1 MNLNTNTTE
10 TASSHGSPAAESGS
24 KTVSRT
30 GAQPP
35 KRRILVV
42 DDDPI
47 VLKTTEIKLKE
58 HGFAVTT
65 ALDGPSAIHCARS
78 ERPDLILLDLNFPP
92 DVALTWDG
100 FSIMS
105 WLRRLES
112 TKDVPVIIFTGQQG
126 IGHYQRARAAG
137 VAGFFHKP
145 LDFAPL
151 ISLIELRLKSRPA
164 STQPVEPTTNLR
176 VKP

>member
-1 MNLNTNTTE
+1 MTT
-10 TASSHGSPAAESGS
+10 TD
-24 KTVSRT
+24 TVSSRVSPV
-30 GAQPP
+30 GQSAPKNSQSG

-65 ALDGPSAIHCARS
+65 AVDGPTAIHAARS
-78 ERPDLILLDLNFPP
+78 ETPDLILLDLSFPP
-92 DVALTWDG
+92 DVSMTWDG
-100 FSIMS
+100 FGIMN

-112 TKDVPVIIFTGQQG
+112 TKNVPVIIFTGQQG
-126 IGHYQRARAAG
+126 DTYYQRARAAG

-145 LDFAPL
+145 LDFGPL
-151 ISLIELRLKSRPA
+151 LALIDLRLRSQPPA
-164 STQPVEPTTNLR
+164 PPAEPVVKLR
-176 VKP
+176 LAS

>member
-1 MNLNTNTTE
+1 MDLKMITTE
-10 TASSHGSPAAESGS
+10 TTSRVSPVAQSVQ
-24 KTVSRT
+24 KTN
-30 GAQPP
+30 APA
-35 KRRILVV
+35 KHRILVV

-65 ALDGPSAIHCARS
+65 AIDGPTAIHAARS
-78 ERPDLILLDLNFPP
+78 ETPDLILLDLSFPT
-92 DVALTWDG
+92 DVTLTWDG

-112 TKDVPVIIFTGQQG
+112 TKNVPVIIFTGLQG
-126 IGHYQRARAAG
+126 DSYYQRARTAG

-145 LDFAPL
+145 LNFGPL
-151 ISLIELRLKSRPA
+151 LSLIDLRLKSKVA
-164 STQPVEPTTNLR
+164 AQPVQPAEPPLKLR
-176 VKP
+176 LAP

>member
-1 MNLNTNTTE
+1 MNLKMSKTE
-10 TASSHGSPAAESGS
+10 TTSSRVSPATQAAPRPVG
-24 KTVSRT
+24 
-30 GAQPP
+30 P
-35 KRRILVV
+35 RILVV

-65 ALDGPSAIHCARS
+65 AVDGPSAIHSARS
-78 ERPDLILLDLNFPP
+78 ETPDLILLDLNFPP
-92 DVALTWDG
+92 DVSMTWDG
-100 FSIMS
+100 FGIMS

-112 TKDVPVIIFTGQQG
+112 TKNVPIIIFTGLQG
-126 IGHYQRARAAG
+126 NTFYERARTAG

-151 ISLIELRLKSRPA
+151 LSLINLRLKARTA
-164 STQPVEPTTNLR
+164 QAQLTGTATN
-176 VKP
+176 PSINT